1 MKKILL
7 ILAVTFAF
15 SGCEKKE
22 EVKKAEPN
30 GTMIFY
36 KTHNTADW
44 TLIWEGV
51 ECAHLKYA
59 VQSPPCGAAGFITKD
74 VKPGTYDIGFKSYSG
89 LAWSA
94 SGTKVTIVSGQCKFY
109 PYN

>member
-36 KTHNTADW
+36 NLLRVVLLDSSLKMLSRERMILDLRVTAVLHGLQVVRRLLLSADNVNFIRIIKI
-44 TLIWEGV
+44 LII
-51 ECAHLKYA
+51 YF
-59 VQSPPCGAAGFITKD
+59 S
-74 VKPGTYDIGFKSYSG
+74 
-89 LAWSA
+89 
-94 SGTKVTIVSGQCKFY
+94 
-109 PYN
+109 